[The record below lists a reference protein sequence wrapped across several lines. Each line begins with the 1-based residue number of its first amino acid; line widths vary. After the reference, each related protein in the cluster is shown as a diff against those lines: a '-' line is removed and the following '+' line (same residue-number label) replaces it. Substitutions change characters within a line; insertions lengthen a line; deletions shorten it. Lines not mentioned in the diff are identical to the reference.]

1 MCASPEG
8 APLAQLDRATDY
20 ESVGREFESLRARHN
35 FPYALAIEG
44 LGSRADTTTGEGAPT
59 GNSGETR
66 ARQFCTTVHLDQ
78 QRPPDWDVAFAS
90 TRAVAPW
97 AKAGARHFFSCA
109 KTASNASVRTK
120 ARHSLQGVAIHPE
133 LPSPFGTN
141 LWCQLFQVIR
151 SIWEGVPARVGGP
164 PSVSAGLSL
173 RSPSSIA
180 SDNTEDSQAVV
191 TSSEMALLFRRDPTF
206 AVLLEEF
213 DIVFGAQVV

>member
-1 MCASPEG
+1 M
-8 APLAQLDRATDY
+8 
-20 ESVGREFESLRARHN
+20 H
-35 FPYALAIEG
+35 PYEG
-44 LGSRADTTTGEGAPT
+44 LLLAARPAWYLARRSTLPHPDPWRNNLVMERLGSSVDITMGEGAPT

-66 ARQFCTTVHLDQ
+66 
-78 QRPPDWDVAFAS
+78 
-90 TRAVAPW
+90 
-97 AKAGARHFFSCA
+97 ARHFFSCA
-109 KTASNASVRTK
+109 KTASNASVRTR